1 MDSHLAI
8 HDFIEANN
16 IDRDE
21 FGNCTFTAIID
32 YQSPAISDKATTE
45 VKIIRNG
52 YNDGEIN
59 LSEGGPLTV
68 ENYHLDFTIDYQVY
82 SYNSNSKELEVT
94 GKSPKMGGAYKVSI
108 YPV

>member
-1 MDSHLAI
+1 MDSHLAL

-21 FGNCTFTAIID
+21 FGNCTFVAIID
-32 YQSPAISDKATTE
+32 YQSSVASNKAKTE

-59 LSEGGPLTV
+59 LSESDSLTV
-68 ENYHLDFTIDYQVY
+68 EDYHLDFTTDFQSY
-82 SYNSNSKELEVT
+82 SYNAKSKELEIS
-94 GKSPKMGGAYKVSI
+94 GKSPKMRGSYKVLIS
-108 YPV
+108 PV